1 MAQRITGE
9 IPQPGGETV
18 SVQPAP
24 GATKTTTGRREG
36 FVQRQVNKI
45 KRFRRERAARKKAE
59 AAAAAKK
66 QAEGQAKA
74 KEKGVSLRKT
84 ESQIEKRR
92 RRQREE
98 LHGTSK

>member
-24 GATKTTTGRREG
+24 GATKTRTGRREG

-45 KRFRRERAARKKAE
+45 KRFRKERAARKKAE
-59 AAAAAKK
+59 AEAQRKK
-66 QAEGQAKA
+66 QAEGQKKA
-74 KEKGVSLRKT
+74 QSEGVSLRKT
-84 ESQIEKRR
+84 ESAIEKRR
-92 RRQREE
+92 RRHREE